1 MTMRSL
7 LTVLLCLVA
16 LPLQAAFEF
25 DYPARTMRDT
35 STGLVWSDLA
45 PRGAMDP
52 ATGVVAGRWRVAT
65 TGEVEALFGSL
76 GAVAPAPYDVHIA
89 EVFAFLAAATPPPQ
103 PPAAI
108 RVLGI
113 AGPTATPPSASCLGG
128 IVREYGPIEAGW
140 RIVEPVRPPAE
151 CLTFDPAARTFLVE
165 AVRPVPA
172 PSSSAALLAG
182 LCGLAVATWRHRR
195 GARSAA

>member
-1 MTMRSL
+1 MRSL

-65 TGEVEALFGSL
+65 AAEVEALFSSL
-76 GAVAPAPYDVHIA
+76 RAVKAGPYDA
-89 EVFAFLAAATPPPQ
+89 KTAAVFAFLATGAAPRQ

-108 RVLGI
+108 EVRGI
-113 AGPTATPPSASCLGG
+113 AGTIATPPASTCLGRMA
-128 IVREYGPIEAGW
+128 REYSPSPEGW
-140 RIVEPVRPPAE
+140 RITEARLPPAE
-151 CLTFDPAARTFLVE
+151 CLAFDPLQPTFLV
-165 AVRPVPA
+165 
-172 PSSSAALLAG
+172 AG
-182 LCGLAVATWRHRR
+182 SRR
-195 GARSAA
+195 